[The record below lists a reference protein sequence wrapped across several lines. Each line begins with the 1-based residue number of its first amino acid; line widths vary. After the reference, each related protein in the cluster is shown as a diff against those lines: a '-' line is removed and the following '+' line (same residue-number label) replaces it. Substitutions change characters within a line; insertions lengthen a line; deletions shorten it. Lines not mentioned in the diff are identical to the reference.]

1 MGIWSLA
8 SSSSNDDNIE
18 CLFHRGDGGKVG
30 VVTVPPSA
38 LEGEPSDEEMA
49 SVGFVGQQG
58 SKQRSSVLYL
68 DAWRAFLEDHDLS
81 S

>member
-8 SSSSNDDNIE
+8 SSSSNDDNM
-18 CLFHRGDGGKVG
+18 G

-38 LEGEPSDEEMA
+38 LEGEPSDEEMV

-58 SKQRSSVLYL
+58 SKQRSGVLYL
-68 DAWRAFLEDHDLS
+68 DAWRVFLEDHDLS
-81 S
+81 PWPIPLEIS